1 MIRHA
6 RFLTLVATM
15 VVAGGA
21 FAVEP
26 EYKEYT
32 PVASRSVYFQ
42 ISYDDRSIGI
52 GRSRDSS
59 KIFMQFDRKSQR
71 MYQDSV
77 TLMMG
82 DGSGTQTVFGRDGL
96 EFDGT
101 LLRYDFISDLAIDYS
116 DGLTIITCYTRRSAD
131 SSLIARRGN
140 RISFDDRVLIG
151 EGSFVRGV
159 IFTVKGNVSIE
170 GEINRDVVSLF
181 GDINVGPAAV
191 VRGSLASISGII
203 DAARDASIYGDVYSG
218 AKKGA
223 PRKHRFVHRDR
234 AVEMTGRFRYDRVD
248 GAAPYGGLKFTDG
261 DSLLPTVSAEFG
273 YGFASKRWRYQ
284 VALEQ
289 VVWRRI
295 PTALG
300 GSFGRQLVS
309 GDDWLVSND
318 ENLVYTLLAQED
330 LKDYYETEGGS
341 LYVKTRPVKDLTFE
355 LRYANQDM
363 RWLDAHRHLWS
374 MFGGDKIFRENFS
387 TVDEPYR
394 TAGIA
399 AIDSGTSASLNFR
412 LDYDTRNP
420 ERLFERSAWAATAEL
435 RWSSPDFNS
444 SFDYRRYQISLR
456 RYQKVN
462 RYTMLL
468 GRAMVGGSDGYL
480 PMYDRF
486 FLGGLGTLHG
496 YYQKELMGTRF
507 WLANAEYRV
516 GFPHSD
522 FAFSVLWDVGQI
534 ANDHRLNG
542 DVEVKNSLGA
552 AMYIGDDFRVSLAK
566 RLDRSDRDNPKFY
579 VRLEHTF

>member
-6 RFLTLVATM
+6 CFLILAATM
-15 VVAGGA
+15 AVAAGT

-32 PVASRSVYFQ
+32 PVASRSVYFE
-42 ISYDDRSIGI
+42 ISYSDHQIGI
-52 GRSRDSS
+52 GLPGDSAT
-59 KIFMQFDRKSQR
+59 IVTLFDRQSLR
-71 MYQDSV
+71 VHQDSV
-77 TLMMG
+77 TLTPT
-82 DGSGTQTVFGRDGL
+82 DGGAHRALFGREGL
-96 EFDGT
+96 EFGGT
-101 LLRYDFISDLAIDYS
+101 LLRYDRISDLAADYR
-116 DGLTIITCYTRRSAD
+116 DGVTTITCYTRRSTD

-159 IFTVKGNVSIE
+159 VFTVKGNVSIE
-170 GEINRDVVSLF
+170 GEVNRDVVSLF

-191 VRGSLASISGII
+191 VRGSLASISGTI
-203 DAARDASIYGDVYSG
+203 DPSRDASIYGDVYSG

-248 GAAPYGGLKFTDG
+248 GAAPYGGLKFMDG

-330 LKDYYETEGGS
+330 LRDYYETEGGAM
-341 LYVKTRPVKDLTFE
+341 YVKTRPVKDLTFE
-355 LRYANQDM
+355 LRYTNEDM
-363 RWLDAHRHLWS
+363 RWLDAQRHLWS
-374 MFGGDKIFRENFS
+374 MFGGDKIFRDNFS
-387 TVDEPYR
+387 TVDEPFR

-399 AIDSGTSASLNFR
+399 EIDTGTSASLNFR

-456 RYQKVN
+456 RYQRVN

-468 GRAMVGGSDGYL
+468 GRAVVGGSDGYV
-480 PMYDRF
+480 PMYARF

-522 FAFSVLWDVGQI
+522 FAFSILWDVGQI
-534 ANDHRLNG
+534 ANDQRLTG

-552 AMYIGDDFRVSLAK
+552 AVYIGDDFRVSLAK

-579 VRLEHTF
+579 VRLEHTL